1 MRRANQYAVYSKAD
15 ETVIYLKGSKRRIMS
30 ENLASIKK
38 FLKTD
43 QDRYKN
49 TLTKIISS
57 NVFLIDNIS
66 RYIIRHK
73 GKGLRPL
80 LVLLSA
86 RLLGQPNEKTYQVA
100 SIVELLH
107 TATLIHDDVVDEAI
121 VRRGF
126 PSINAIWKNKISV
139 LMGDYL
145 LAKSLISATET
156 GQMQIMKTLAE
167 TSKRLSKGELLQ
179 IEKSRKLDIT
189 ESEYLKIIS
198 DKTAALIS
206 ACCELGA
213 MTVSE
218 NEQEIDILRKYGENL
233 GMAFQIKDD
242 LLDYEGNQTL
252 LGKPVGA
259 DIKEKKITL
268 PLILSLKNA
277 PDKEKK
283 IIMKLV
289 KKGAE
294 QGDIKRIFEFIS
306 TYGGINEANAYVNNY
321 ANQARENII
330 SLKESPAK
338 EHALNFVDYI
348 VTRKK

>member
-1 MRRANQYAVYSKAD
+1 MGANLSGIKA
-15 ETVIYLKGSKRRIMS
+15 YLKDDLDKYKKT
-30 ENLASIKK
+30 LATV
-38 FLKTD
+38 LA
-43 QDRYKN
+43 
-49 TLTKIISS
+49 S
-57 NVFLIDNIS
+57 NVFLIDNITK
-66 RYIIRHK
+66 YIVRHK

-86 RLLGQPNEKTYQVA
+86 KLISSPNEKTYLVA
-100 SIVELLH
+100 TIVELLH

-156 GQMQIMKTLAE
+156 GDMQIMSILAD
-167 TSKRLSKGELLQ
+167 TAKRLSKGELLQ

-189 ESEYLKIIS
+189 EAEYFKMIS

-218 NEQEIDILRKYGENL
+218 NHEEREALRKYGENI
-233 GMAFQIKDD
+233 GVAFQIKDD
-242 LLDYEGNQTL
+242 LLDYQGDQIV

-259 DIKEKKITL
+259 DLKEKKITL
-268 PLILSLKNA
+268 PLILSFKNS

-283 IIMKLV
+283 FILQLI
-289 KKGAE
+289 KKGVS
-294 QGDIKRIFEFIS
+294 QKDINRIYDFIK
-306 TYGGINEANAYVNNY
+306 TYDGLQSARDYVLSY
-321 ANQARENII
+321 SEKAKQALVPLGN
-330 SLKESPAK
+330 SSAK
-338 EHALNFVDYI
+338 ENAIIFVDYI
-348 VTRKK
+348 INRKK